1 MSPYKVYKKILLLTT
16 LVAFISLSGCNN
28 SEGDT
33 TAENGLSKVGD
44 LFGKKELPQPTTDS
58 TDIVNFL
65 KNQPKFRKHDD
76 LMFMFYGERGYD
88 LAWFRDN
95 ELVPEAEKFLSVIEQ
110 SSKEGLQPD
119 NYRVVDFET
128 MFKKFKAMDGQDSAR
143 LDLQKKIDLGLTA
156 SYFNYASDFY
166 RGRIDPNADNNVK
179 WDVKKN
185 KIKLHKAL
193 QTILKE
199 RESTYPYYEFEA
211 LHAGYAN
218 LRTAL
223 AKYREIEEK
232 GGWPK
237 VELGK
242 KKILEKG
249 DTAAAVLTIR
259 KRLNPDQPLNEADKK
274 MRLFDENLE
283 TQVKKFQ
290 MLHGLAQDGK
300 VGGNTLKQMNVPI
313 DDRINQ
319 IMINMERWRWI
330 PKRMVPKSLDQKYIW
345 VNIPEYKMYIYEDPD
360 NDPEAERQ
368 YQEVMNM
375 RVIVGKTMNSTPI
388 FSDKLEYVVMAP
400 YWNVPNSIVE
410 AEIKPAILRNPGY
423 LASQNMEVVTKEKN
437 PKQIDP
443 YSIDWASVTEK
454 NFPYMVRQRP
464 GPKNSLGSIKFLFPN
479 EYNVYLHDTP
489 ADALFSQNQR
499 NFSHGCVRVEKP
511 IELGK
516 YLLKDMP
523 EWNENRIRETIN
535 GGEETWVT
543 LPKHVQV
550 YIVYFTSWVDKDGN
564 VHFREDLY
572 GHDKKLQQEYFG

>member
-1 MSPYKVYKKILLLTT
+1 MTSLLALA
-16 LVAFISLSGCNN
+16 VVFVFAGCNN
-28 SEGDT
+28 SNNESEAGEAEGT
-33 TAENGLSKVGD
+33 GLLDRLKT
-44 LFGKKELPQPTTDS
+44 LPQAKTDS
-58 TDIVNFL
+58 LYIEDYL
-65 KNQPKFRKHDD
+65 QQQPTFNKHAE
-76 LMFMFYGERGYD
+76 LMYLFYGDRDYE

-95 ELVPEAEKFLSVIEQ
+95 ELVPEAEKFLSVIDQ
-110 SSKEGLQPD
+110 ASKEGLQPK
-119 NYRVVDFET
+119 NYKIVAFDSL
-128 MFKKFKAMDGQDSAR
+128 FKAYEGMGRRDSAR
-143 LDLQKKIDLGLTA
+143 LELQKKIDLALTG

-166 RGRIDPNADNNVK
+166 RGRVNPQEVGSVS

-199 RESTYPYYEFEA
+199 RDSTYPYYEFDA

-218 LRTAL
+218 LRNAL
-223 AKYREIEEK
+223 AKYRAIEEK

-242 KKILEKG
+242 RKSLAKG
-249 DTAAAVLTIR
+249 DTAAAVVTLR
-259 KRLNPDQPLNEADKK
+259 KRLNPEQAINGSDPK

-283 TQVKKFQ
+283 KQVKKFQ
-290 MLHGLAQDGK
+290 MLHGLAEDGL
-300 VGGNTLKQMNVPI
+300 VGGNTLKQLNVPI
-313 DDRINQ
+313 TDRIDQ

-345 VNIPEYKMYIYEDPD
+345 VNIPEYKLYIYEDPE
-360 NDPEAERQ
+360 NDPEAERK

-410 AEIKPAILRNPGY
+410 REIKPAILRNSNY

-443 YSIDWASVTEK
+443 SSIDWGNVTEK

-464 GPKNSLGSIKFLFPN
+464 GSKNSLGDVKFLFPN

-499 NFSHGCVRVEKP
+499 DFSHGCVRLEKP
-511 IELGK
+511 IELAK
-516 YLLKDMP
+516 YMVADMP

-543 LPKHVQV
+543 LPKRVQV
-550 YIVYFTSWVDKDGN
+550 YIVYFTSWADEQGN
-564 VHFREDLY
+564 VHFRDDIY
-572 GHDKKLQQEYFG
+572 GHDKKLEQEYFG